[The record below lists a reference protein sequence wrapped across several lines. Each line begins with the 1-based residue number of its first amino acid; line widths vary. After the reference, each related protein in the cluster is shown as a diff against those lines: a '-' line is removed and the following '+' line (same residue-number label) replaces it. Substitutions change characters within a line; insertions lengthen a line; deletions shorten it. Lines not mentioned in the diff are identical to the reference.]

1 MPITYYLVDI
11 ADDFVYTWG
20 SFKFVS
26 QVMDEAYA
34 GLTILTEEEL
44 TSNMKEQVLKEL
56 SSQQLD

>member
-1 MPITYYLVDI
+1 MYYLVDI

-20 SFKFVS
+20 TYKRVS

-34 GLTILTEEEL
+34 GLIIVTEEEL

>member
-20 SFKFVS
+20 TYKHVS
-26 QVMDEAYA
+26 QVMNEAYA
-34 GLTILTEEEL
+34 GLIIVTEEEL